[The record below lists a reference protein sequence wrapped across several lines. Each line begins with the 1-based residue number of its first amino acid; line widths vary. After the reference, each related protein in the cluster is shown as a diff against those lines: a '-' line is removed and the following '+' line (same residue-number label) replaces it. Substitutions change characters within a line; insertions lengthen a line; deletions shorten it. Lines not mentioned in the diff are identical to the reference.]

1 MLRYTQQAIALHH
14 AHLAFVYGDYKDLDP
29 DHEQVYACPTLSE
42 PDQPDQRDRQA
53 RKVQRDRQAHKVRQ
67 DHKAYQVHSIR

>member
-42 PDQPDQRDRQA
+42 PDQPDQRVLVVLNFGEKPA
-53 RKVQRDRQAHKVRQ
+53 EYTPPGGA
-67 DHKAYQVHSIR
+67 